1 MTAEIL
7 RLADRRSQRAAAPAD
22 RPAMSAVILTLPVAG
37 RAARPA
43 LASADAAAAAA
54 ALTFACRDLTTSLA
68 DIHRRAAALRERL
81 AALDLGARPAVLSTD
96 TIIETLCG
104 VVAGRRDLSRS
115 RAKKRAKESVRG

>member
-43 LASADAAAAAA
+43 LASADAAA
-54 ALTFACRDLTTSLA
+54 LNFACRDLTTSLA